1 MATVLN
7 RREERQYDY
16 LKRFEMESLQELRI
30 RAADLNIH
38 HHMRMNK
45 KELLQAIW
53 RRYN

>member
-7 RREERQYDY
+7 RKEERQYDY
-16 LKRFEMESLQELRI
+16 LKRFETESLQALRT
-30 RAADLNIH
+30 RASDLNIH
-38 HHMRMNK
+38 HHMTLNK